1 MSVRCYYSKKERT
14 PEFITQAEP
23 IHDCRRE
30 DQLLVRELY
39 IRFVVLDLVL
49 HQVVREWVDVD
60 GEVWEGWD
68 GRVGW
73 GVLEWGLAVWGL
85 AVWIEWGLEAGI
97 GLVCFGLGWDG
108 DWELVVC
115 VQATEGGYED
125 G

>member
-1 MSVRCYYSKKERT
+1 MGLRYYSEGREHT
-14 PEFITQAEP
+14 PKFITQAKP
-23 IHDCRRE
+23 IDNRRRE

-39 IRFVVLDLVL
+39 IRFIVLDLVL

-60 GEVWEGWD
+60 REVWEGWD

-73 GVLEWGLAVWGL
+73 GLLKWGL
-85 AVWIEWGLEAGI
+85 AVWIVWGLEAGV

-115 VQATEGGYED
+115 V
-125 G
+125 

>member
-1 MSVRCYYSKKERT
+1 MVLLEEGGKERT
-14 PEFITQAEP
+14 PEFITQAKP
-23 IHDCRRE
+23 IDNRRRE
-30 DQLLVRELY
+30 DQLLVREFY
-39 IRFVVLDLVL
+39 IRFIVFDLVL

-60 GEVWEGWD
+60 REGWEGWD

-73 GVLEWGLAVWGL
+73 GVLVLRLGVW
-85 AVWIEWGLEAGI
+85 VECGLETGV

-115 VQATEGGYED
+115 VQAAEGRYED